1 MVLSG
6 RVKSYVL
13 HDAAVGGGRAAE
25 VGDLQAD
32 IQVGCGIRHCG
43 GLVLCLREY
52 FLNHRQLLPGTV
64 VSRTS
69 TSTTSLGS
77 VAAETRGAAR
87 ARTVVNREV
96 CILIK

>member
-1 MVLSG
+1 MD
-6 RVKSYVL
+6 SYVL
-13 HDAAVGGGRAAE
+13 HDAAVGSGRAAE

-32 IQVGCGIRHCG
+32 IQVRCGVRDCEE
-43 GLVLCLREY
+43 LVLLLCTY
-52 FLNHRQLLPGTV
+52 FLNSRQLLPGTV

-87 ARTVVNREV
+87 ARTVVNRDG
-96 CILIK
+96 CILLRIESF